1 MNAVNERADKNSGLQ
16 KEKTDMEN
24 KNKELVS
31 AADRYMEYENLVM
44 EKERLKKEARA
55 AGDDYFLIFGQ
66 LILKHYTAQVR
77 IIRLKKEIALM
88 QLAINKGEIPDHSRI
103 QKQLKLIIANYA
115 KEVRSMKSQYSALKN
130 AETVSSEDLKKISK
144 IYLKMA
150 HLIHPD
156 LHPELSEDPDAR
168 ALWEEL
174 SFCYQNNDLP
184 GIEEVQ
190 VHILKFLDSGSMKE
204 QILQN
209 IPDLDERID
218 RLKSEIEK
226 IRTTRPYTYTDLIR
240 DPVRV
245 QRKIEEMEQEV
256 FDLNMYSEV
265 LRNEIKAMKETE
277 KTDSDQLH

>member
-1 MNAVNERADKNSGLQ
+1 
-16 KEKTDMEN
+16 MEN
-24 KNKELVS
+24 QNNQNRELVS
-31 AADRYMEYENLVM
+31 AADRYREYENLVM

-55 AGDDYFLIFGQ
+55 AGDDYFLLFGQ
-66 LILKHYTAQVR
+66 LIMKRYTAQVR

-88 QLAINKGEIPDHSRI
+88 QLAINKGEIPDHSLI
-103 QKQLKLIIANYA
+103 QKQLKLIMANYA

-130 AETVSSEDLKKISK
+130 AETVSSEDLKKIRK

-156 LHPELSEDPDAR
+156 LHPELSDDPDAR

-184 GIEEVQ
+184 GIEEIQ

-209 IPDLDERID
+209 LPDLDKRID
-218 RLKSEIEK
+218 RLKSEIEN
-226 IRTTRPYTYTDLIR
+226 IRTTRPYIYTDLIR
-240 DPVRV
+240 DPIQVR
-245 QRKIEEMEQEV
+245 RKKEEMEQEI

-277 KTDSDQLH
+277 IADSDQLH